1 MQRRI
6 LLAAAA
12 LLPSL
17 ATAQTPP
24 TPPDWPARP
33 VRMLVGSAPGGG
45 TDAMARA
52 VADRLAPLLRQPV
65 IVENRPG
72 VSNTLAVDMTAK
84 STDGHTMVMG
94 VVTAHAIAPHL
105 LKLGYDSN
113 RDLVPVAY
121 VGAVPN
127 VLVVGNNLPANSVQ
141 ELVALARKE
150 PGRINFASSG
160 TGSTQHIAA
169 EMFKD
174 AAGIEL
180 THVPYKGSAAAL
192 VDLVSGQ
199 VQMSFDTMPS
209 VIGQIKAGKLRPLGV
224 TSPRRNAQLP
234 QVPTLAEAGLPG
246 VEIGAWYGIYM
257 PAAHPAPCRPGCTTK
272 STRCWPCPRRAR
284 DWRPWAPSCSP
295 WARRSSLP
303 CTTPSTSALAKSS
316 ARTTS
321 RSTEPHMPASELPVV
336 ALTLGDP
343 AGIGAELI
351 ARLLARPEAM
361 QRPTSCWPATL
372 AVAAGPAHRGPAG
385 GHHTHRRHGPCTWPH
400 RHRPARL
407 PGPGHGGPDAVH
419 RVVPKPQAGARCCRC
434 WTGAW
439 TRPRPARST
448 PSALRRSTS
457 RP

>member
-234 QVPTLAEAGLPG
+234 QVPTLAEAGR
-246 VEIGAWYGIYM
+246 AWYGIYM
-257 PAAHPAPCRPGCTTK
+257 PAATPRAVQARVHDEVNKVLAMPE
-272 STRCWPCPRRAR
+272 TRTRLEA
-284 DWRPWAPSCSP
+284 
-295 WARRSSLP
+295 
-303 CTTPSTSALAKSS
+303 
-316 ARTTS
+316 
-321 RSTEPHMPASELPVV
+321 V
-336 ALTLGDP
+336 
-343 AGIGAELI
+343 GAELQPMGQAEFI
-351 ARLLARPEAM
+351 ALHNAEY
-361 QRPTSCWPATL
+361 QRF
-372 AVAAGPAHRGPAG
+372 GEIIRKNHIKI
-385 GHHTHRRHGPCTWPH
+385 
-400 RHRPARL
+400 
-407 PGPGHGGPDAVH
+407 D
-419 RVVPKPQAGARCCRC
+419 
-434 WTGAW
+434 
-439 TRPRPARST
+439 
-448 PSALRRSTS
+448 
-457 RP
+457 